1 MVQAKQNGAGNRTE
15 NKESSVGAD
24 ALAEDVC
31 YVEVE

>member
-1 MVQAKQNGAGNRTE
+1 MVQAKQNDAVNRTG
-15 NKESSVGAD
+15 NKTSSVGAG

>member
-1 MVQAKQNGAGNRTE
+1 MVQAKQNDAVNR
-15 NKESSVGAD
+15 KRSDKSSVGAD

>member
-1 MVQAKQNGAGNRTE
+1 MVQAKQNDAVNRTE

-24 ALAEDVC
+24 ALTEDIC